1 MKLNLLIDIELNDS
15 ERAEAQNDLLK
26 FCKKY
31 MLFKNVSGTGD
42 VIEANICNA
51 VLIKD
56 CGFPLELNKA
66 FYANGICCLSDLS
79 RFRYA
84 EMYDFVYEVLRD
96 SPKSR
101 QYTDLIYQ
109 LMEKHSIPYKGIDSH
124 ELIKISDCGLSVRAA
139 NALTKSDLMFLQ
151 DVTVNIREQIKQ
163 IRNFGDGYLKE
174 LDEKLKEFNLWYA
187 NNENIL

>member
-1 MKLNLLIDIELNDS
+1 MKLNLLIDIELNDC
-15 ERAEAQNDLLK
+15 ERAEAQNGLLE

-31 MLFKNVSGTGD
+31 MRFKNGSGTGEI
-42 VIEANICNA
+42 IEANVCDT

-84 EMYDFVYEVLRD
+84 EMYDFVYEVLRN

-124 ELIKISDCGLSVRAA
+124 ELIKISDCGLSVRAV
-139 NALTKSDLMFLQ
+139 NALIKSDLMFLQ
-151 DVTVNIREQIKQ
+151 DVTVNTREQIKQ

-174 LDEKLKEFNLWYA
+174 LDEKLREFNLWYA
-187 NNENIL
+187 DNENIL

>member
-84 EMYDFVYEVLRD
+84 EMYDFVYEVLRN

-124 ELIKISDCGLSVRAA
+124 ELIKIAD
-139 NALTKSDLMFLQ
+139 
-151 DVTVNIREQIKQ
+151 
-163 IRNFGDGYLKE
+163 
-174 LDEKLKEFNLWYA
+174 
-187 NNENIL
+187 

>member
-84 EMYDFVYEVLRD
+84 EMYDFVYEVLRNMTITF
-96 SPKSR
+96 P
-101 QYTDLIYQ
+101 Q
-109 LMEKHSIPYKGIDSH
+109 
-124 ELIKISDCGLSVRAA
+124 RAKVQT
-139 NALTKSDLMFLQ
+139 NG
-151 DVTVNIREQIKQ
+151 QI
-163 IRNFGDGYLKE
+163 E
-174 LDEKLKEFNLWYA
+174 
-187 NNENIL
+187 